1 MEIWH
6 HIVPC
11 LNQGVTNYKL
21 SKNFKF
27 TISIVANKIVWKQA
41 DFCWKLPESSLKNS
55 PKADSPKALRKQDD
69 IECSTKAEWLLLSA
83 LRKQDDFRWE
93 LYESQMTFVECSCS
107 TKARWLSL
115 GALRKQDD
123 FRWELYESRMTFIG
137 SSTKAFQKD
146 FVWVMSQPPPR
157 PPWNY
162 SKMIIGFSEYIFF

>member
-1 MEIWH
+1 MESWH

-55 PKADSPKALRKQDD
+55 PKADSPKALGKQDD
-69 IECSTKAEWLLLSA
+69 VECSTKAGWI
-83 LRKQDDFRWE
+83 
-93 LYESQMTFVECSCS
+93 FVECS
-107 TKARWLSL
+107 TKAGWLSL

-123 FRWELYESRMTFIG
+123 FCWELYESKMTFVQC
-137 SSTKAFQKD
+137 STKAGRLLFSAILKQDTFQFQCLDEMGLKFWFQNICEKVKSD
-146 FVWVMSQPPPR
+146 F
-157 PPWNY
+157 
-162 SKMIIGFSEYIFF
+162 